1 MHQVI
6 PQQVTYIQ
14 KTRFA
19 LWTDVTHSILVTI
32 RAVITPVVVSTI
44 NLHVSRMLCANS
56 SVLLECNDSACNRIL
71 IITGGT
77 FGIKTY
83 GDLLAKQEHAT
94 PILFLQPPAVKRL
107 TASIVLV
114 TRTYSCEIVKCGY
127 L

>member
-71 IITGGT
+71 ISGT
-77 FGIKTY
+77 IGIKTY
-83 GDLLAKQEHAT
+83 GNLLEKQECAT
-94 PILFLQPPAVKRL
+94 TIQPSVVNA
-107 TASIVLV
+107 
-114 TRTYSCEIVKCGY
+114 
-127 L
+127 